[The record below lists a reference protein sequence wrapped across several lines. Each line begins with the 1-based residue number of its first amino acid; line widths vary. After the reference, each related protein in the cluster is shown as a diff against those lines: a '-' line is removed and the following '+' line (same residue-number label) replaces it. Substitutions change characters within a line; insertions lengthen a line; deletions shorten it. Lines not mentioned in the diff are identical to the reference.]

1 MESEFVG
8 DLMHHA
14 EEVLALYSISEPA
27 IEFIRHNEN
36 MTFKVTDTSDDK
48 QYLLRIH
55 KPATAGLFG
64 IQHTLEGLKSEMYLL
79 QGLSQKNSLRVQKPS
94 VNREGQFVSEYTANE
109 FGSCYATLLEW
120 IEGSTLTLQEDNIGQ
135 IVFALGEKLAD
146 LHHFSRESAL
156 PALTRPVYDAA
167 RIDSAIEEL
176 KYGIE
181 ASLYSQEHYEII
193 REVLEYVKGQLRDL
207 DAQQEWGLIHADVQL
222 GNVIITN
229 EGPCYIDFGL
239 FGYGYYLFDLG
250 SASSI
255 LPSELRQTLL
265 LGYASRSTFTFDQV
279 RYIEG
284 LIFMDIFISY
294 LFFIHD
300 FDRNGWIKEDAAKVC
315 DTLCRDFLAG
325 KEVYYSF

>member
-1 MESEFVG
+1 MESEFVD
-8 DLMHHA
+8 DLIHHA
-14 EEVLALYSISEPA
+14 EEALALYSISEPA
-27 IEFIRHNEN
+27 IEYIRHNEN
-36 MTFKVTDTSDDK
+36 MTFKVTDTSDGK

-64 IQHTLEGLKSEMYLL
+64 IQHTLEGLQSEMYLL
-79 QGLSQKNSLRVQKPS
+79 QGLSQKNLRVQKPS
-94 VNREGQFVSEYTANE
+94 VNRAGQFVSEYTANE

-167 RIDSAIEEL
+167 RIDRAIEEL
-176 KYGIE
+176 RYGIE

-193 REVLEYVKGQLRDL
+193 KEVLEYVKGQLRDL
-207 DAQQEWGLIHADVQL
+207 DTQQEWGLIHADVQL

-300 FDRNGWIKEDAAKVC
+300 PDRNGWIKEDAAKVC